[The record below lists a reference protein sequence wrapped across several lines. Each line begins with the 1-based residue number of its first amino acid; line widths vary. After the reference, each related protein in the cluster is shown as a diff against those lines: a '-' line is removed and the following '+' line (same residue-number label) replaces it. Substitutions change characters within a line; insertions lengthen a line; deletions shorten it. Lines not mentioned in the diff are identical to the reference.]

1 MYLEWISQTQYR
13 IQLFTIFTIVWGSD
27 FLMFSWRNAVETPR
41 NEFSILWQ
49 YAWNIRYFFV
59 LWFFLQYFY
68 LYRQESQV
76 KNTRAPKNVCSV
88 HSLQN
93 SVDKFSWDTSLLPLS
108 ELYIPIGCYLW
119 NKGLSIIQ
127 LLSTLSWCPSVCN
140 ILKVVIPYICI
151 SPYNTTGSCHL
162 IIHETFDS
170 YHCTPT
176 WILHFSH
183 THVFWFW
190 ALVLP
195 FFL

>member
-13 IQLFTIFTIVWGSD
+13 IQLFTILWGSD

-41 NEFSILWQ
+41 NELSILWQ

-59 LWFFLQYFY
+59 LWFFFLQYVY

-76 KNTRAPKNVCSV
+76 KNTRAPKNVWSV

-93 SVDKFSWDTSLLPLS
+93 SVDKLSWDTSLFCLILPLS
-108 ELYIPIGCYLW
+108 EFSIP
-119 NKGLSIIQ
+119 K
-127 LLSTLSWCPSVCN
+127 LLSVKQRTINNTTPLHVVMVSLS
-140 ILKVVIPYICI
+140 LKVVIPYLYN
-151 SPYNTTGSCHL
+151 SPYNTTGSCHQ

-170 YHCTPT
+170 YHCAPST

-190 ALVLP
+190 ALDVP